1 MREMVETFYIVSITV
16 DNSPRTIIIKI
27 ALPTQKIRYETS
39 VPSIEIHQ
47 QSEHQKATI
56 LLKEDIFIER

>member
-1 MREMVETFYIVSITV
+1 MVETFDIVSIAV
-16 DNSPRTIIIKI
+16 DDSPSIITIKI

-47 QSEHQKATI
+47 QSEYQKATI